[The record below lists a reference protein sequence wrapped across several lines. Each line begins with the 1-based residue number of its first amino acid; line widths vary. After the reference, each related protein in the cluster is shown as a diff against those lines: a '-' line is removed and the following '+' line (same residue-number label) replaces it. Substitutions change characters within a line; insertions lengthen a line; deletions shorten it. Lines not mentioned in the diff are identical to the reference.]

1 MAKKIRF
8 PLEMENGIEVRSME
22 ELRNNFALG
31 RVLEYVQNEK
41 LVIWLRDRYENNIAD
56 AIAELDKMDPEL
68 PRKVSEIFDIPY
80 DEKAE
85 DDLKQAAE
93 RAERIN

>member
-41 LVIWLRDRYENNIAD
+41 LVIWLRDRYENNIA
-56 AIAELDKMDPEL
+56 A
-68 PRKVSEIFDIPY
+68 S
-80 DEKAE
+80 
-85 DDLKQAAE
+85 QWCG
-93 RAERIN
+93 